1 MGRAGVGHELR
12 GQWHVGLV
20 ALFLR
25 HPYDVGGETRI
36 SLASEQ
42 NLLDFGCSPKT
53 LPSAGSDEHDDANL
67 PDVRVER
74 APQRL
79 AVGGDHA
86 IR

>member
-1 MGRAGVGHELR
+1 MGRASVGHKLR

-36 SLASEQ
+36 TVASEQ
-42 NLLDFGCSPKT
+42 NLLDFGCPPKT
-53 LPSAGSDEHDDANL
+53 LPSGGRDEHDDANL
-67 PDVRVER
+67 PDVRVEG

-79 AVGGDHA
+79 AVSGDDA